1 MEEELLRIHPW
12 MAGGGVDAPTAFGQW
27 KLAHSAGLCWR
38 KCGSMSGE
46 ERESKRSEK
55 TRPTARGDEE
65 KRWLWS
71 LSEVNVRFRIPFLPV
86 TLPVLEDEVR

>member
-55 TRPTARGDEE
+55 TRRNGSR

-71 LSEVNVRFRIPFLPV
+71 FIEVNVRFWIPLLSL
-86 TLPVLEDEVR
+86 TLPVLDDEVR